1 MNNRLINFLNEIG
14 TIMYVGGILSHI
26 VIGATLGH
34 ETAEMAYHVGMY
46 KELSAYILILPGL
59 GLKLFADLY
68 YYFSVKQKPNWLK
81 VKLVMLAFLSVN
93 AFAFLVPMMPE
104 LVELAK
110 ASIPQGQVSQAYLD
124 KAQIEQWIGM
134 SNALPLLAEL
144 VLGSFKPKLFDE
156 RKLNS

>member
-1 MNNRLINFLNEIG
+1 
-14 TIMYVGGILSHI
+14 
-26 VIGATLGH
+26 
-34 ETAEMAYHVGMY
+34 
-46 KELSAYILILPGL
+46 
-59 GLKLFADLY
+59 
-68 YYFSVKQKPNWLK
+68 
-81 VKLVMLAFLSVN
+81 
-93 AFAFLVPMMPE
+93 MMPE